1 MTPTLGRRPPA
12 SGPPLIRSTPTI
24 VVSSSIV
31 AVLRLLRTGST
42 RLSLKLGI
50 TPINITAVLLTT
62 ATTIITDL
70 AFIPFSPVEISHVS

>member
-31 AVLRLLRTGST
+31 AVLRLLHTGST
-42 RLSLKLGI
+42 RLSLIYCLS
-50 TPINITAVLLTT
+50 VLQGLVLVRVQPMRRGGCCVVC
-62 ATTIITDL
+62 AL
-70 AFIPFSPVEISHVS
+70 RPGWY